1 MSQRGEVERFS
12 KGGTVSDRQTEAC
25 STENALHARWAFDV
39 APGRERHVA
48 LQLQEL
54 GCTDVERPT
63 KGYVIAHCDPTAVPV
78 IKRLSGVVRALPLL
92 DTDLFENLSNVEP
105 LLAKVADVV
114 QVSSGPYAQMTGI
127 VRALDGEDVLVDVSL
142 MGRVVRV
149 RAKATHVSVM
159 PLPEPWR

>member
-1 MSQRGEVERFS
+1 M
-12 KGGTVSDRQTEAC
+12 SDRQTEAC

-39 APGRERHVA
+39 TPGRERHVA

-92 DTDLFENLSNVEP
+92 DSDLFEDLSSVAP

-149 RAKATHVSVM
+149 RAKSRHVSVM

>member
-1 MSQRGEVERFS
+1 M
-12 KGGTVSDRQTEAC
+12 SDRQTEAC

-39 APGRERHVA
+39 TPGRERHVA

-92 DTDLFENLSNVEP
+92 DSDLFEDLSNVEP

-127 VRALDGEDVLVDVSL
+127 VRALEGEDVLVDVSL

>member
-1 MSQRGEVERFS
+1 M
-12 KGGTVSDRQTEAC
+12 SDRQTEAC

-39 APGRERHVA
+39 TPGRERHVA

-127 VRALDGEDVLVDVSL
+127 LRALDGEDVLVDVSL

>member
-1 MSQRGEVERFS
+1 MSN
-12 KGGTVSDRQTEAC
+12 RQAEGCA
-25 STENALHARWAFDV
+25 TENALRARWAFDV
-39 APGRERHVA
+39 TPGRERHVA

-54 GCTDVERPT
+54 GCTGVERPT
-63 KGYVIAHCDPTAVPV
+63 KGYVIAQCDPTAVPV
-78 IKRLSGVVRALPLL
+78 IKGLSGVVRALPLL
-92 DTDLFENLSNVEP
+92 DSDLFEDLSSVAP

-127 VRALDGEDVLVDVSL
+127 VQALEGEDVLVDVSL

>member
-1 MSQRGEVERFS
+1 M
-12 KGGTVSDRQTEAC
+12 SDRQTEAC

-39 APGRERHVA
+39 TPGRERHVA

-63 KGYVIAHCDPTAVPV
+63 KGYVIAHCEPTAVPV

-92 DTDLFENLSNVEP
+92 DTDLFEDLSNVEP
-105 LLAKVADVV
+105 LPAKVADVV

-127 VRALDGEDVLVDVSL
+127 VRALEGEDVLVDVSL

>member
-1 MSQRGEVERFS
+1 MSPRGEVERFS

-39 APGRERHVA
+39 TPGRERHVA

-92 DTDLFENLSNVEP
+92 DSDLFEDLSNVEP
-105 LLAKVADVV
+105 LMAKVADVV

>member
-1 MSQRGEVERFS
+1 M
-12 KGGTVSDRQTEAC
+12 SDRQTEAC

-39 APGRERHVA
+39 TPGRERHVA

-92 DTDLFENLSNVEP
+92 DSDLFEDLSNVEP

-127 VRALDGEDVLVDVSL
+127 VRALEGEDVLVDVSL

-149 RAKATHVSVM
+149 RAKSRHVSVM

>member
-1 MSQRGEVERFS
+1 M
-12 KGGTVSDRQTEAC
+12 SDRQTEAC

-39 APGRERHVA
+39 TPGRERHVA

>member
-1 MSQRGEVERFS
+1 M
-12 KGGTVSDRQTEAC
+12 SDRQTEAC

-39 APGRERHVA
+39 TPGRERHVA

-92 DTDLFENLSNVEP
+92 DTDLFEDLSNVEP
-105 LLAKVADVV
+105 LPAKVADVV

-127 VRALDGEDVLVDVSL
+127 VRALEGEDVLVDVSL

>member
-1 MSQRGEVERFS
+1 MSNREVEEYATANTSR
-12 KGGTVSDRQTEAC
+12 T
-25 STENALHARWAFDV
+25 RWAFDV
-39 APGRERHVA
+39 TPGRERHVA

-54 GCTDVERPT
+54 GCTSVERPT
-63 KGYVIAHCDPTAVPV
+63 KGYVIAECDPTTVPV
-78 IKRLSGVVRALPLL
+78 IKGLSGVLRALPLQ
-92 DTDLFENLSNVEP
+92 DTDLFEDLSNVEP
-105 LLAKVADVV
+105 LPAKVSDLV

-127 VRALDGEDVLVDVSL
+127 VRAVEGEDVLVDVSL

>member
-1 MSQRGEVERFS
+1 M
-12 KGGTVSDRQTEAC
+12 SDRQTEAC

-39 APGRERHVA
+39 TPGRERHVA

-92 DTDLFENLSNVEP
+92 DSDLFEDLSNVEP

-127 VRALDGEDVLVDVSL
+127 VRSLDGEDVLVDVSL

>member
-1 MSQRGEVERFS
+1 M
-12 KGGTVSDRQTEAC
+12 SDRQTEAC

-39 APGRERHVA
+39 TPGRERHVA

-92 DTDLFENLSNVEP
+92 DSDLFEDLSSVAP

>member
-1 MSQRGEVERFS
+1 M
-12 KGGTVSDRQTEAC
+12 SDRQTEAC

-39 APGRERHVA
+39 TPGRERHVA

-92 DTDLFENLSNVEP
+92 DCDLFEDLSNVEP

-127 VRALDGEDVLVDVSL
+127 VRAVEGEDVLVDVSL

-149 RAKATHVSVM
+149 RAKATQVSVM
-159 PLPEPWR
+159 PLPELSTSWKPTTAVFWQIA

>member
-1 MSQRGEVERFS
+1 M
-12 KGGTVSDRQTEAC
+12 SDRQTEAC

-39 APGRERHVA
+39 TPGRERHVA

-92 DTDLFENLSNVEP
+92 DTDLFEDLSNVEP
-105 LLAKVADVV
+105 LPAKVADVV

-127 VRALDGEDVLVDVSL
+127 VQALEGEDVLVDVSL

-149 RAKATHVSVM
+149 RTKATHVSVM

>member
-1 MSQRGEVERFS
+1 M
-12 KGGTVSDRQTEAC
+12 SDRQTEAC

-39 APGRERHVA
+39 TPGRERHVA

-92 DTDLFENLSNVEP
+92 DSDLFEDLSNVEP

-127 VRALDGEDVLVDVSL
+127 VQALEGEDVLVDVSL

-149 RAKATHVSVM
+149 RTKATHVSVM

>member
-1 MSQRGEVERFS
+1 MSPRGEVERFS

-39 APGRERHVA
+39 TPGRERHVA

-92 DTDLFENLSNVEP
+92 DTDLFEDLSNVEP

-127 VRALDGEDVLVDVSL
+127 LRALDGEDVLVDVSL

>member
-1 MSQRGEVERFS
+1 
-12 KGGTVSDRQTEAC
+12 VSDRQTEAC

-39 APGRERHVA
+39 TPGRERHVA

-92 DTDLFENLSNVEP
+92 DTDLFEDLSNVEP
-105 LLAKVADVV
+105 LPAKVADVV
-114 QVSSGPYAQMTGI
+114 QVSSGTYAQMTGI
-127 VRALDGEDVLVDVSL
+127 VRALEGEDVLVDVSL

>member
-1 MSQRGEVERFS
+1 M
-12 KGGTVSDRQTEAC
+12 SDRQTEAC

-39 APGRERHVA
+39 TPGRERHVA

-92 DTDLFENLSNVEP
+92 DSDLFEDLSNVEP
-105 LLAKVADVV
+105 LMAKVADVV

-127 VRALDGEDVLVDVSL
+127 VRALEGEDVLVDVSL

-149 RAKATHVSVM
+149 RAKSRHVSVM

>member
-1 MSQRGEVERFS
+1 
-12 KGGTVSDRQTEAC
+12 VSDRQTEAC

-39 APGRERHVA
+39 TPGRERHVA

-92 DTDLFENLSNVEP
+92 DSDLFEDLSNVEP

>member
-1 MSQRGEVERFS
+1 M
-12 KGGTVSDRQTEAC
+12 SDRQTEAC
-25 STENALHARWAFDV
+25 STENAIHARWAFDV
-39 APGRERHVA
+39 TPGRERHVA

-92 DTDLFENLSNVEP
+92 DTDLFEDLSNVEP

>member
-1 MSQRGEVERFS
+1 M
-12 KGGTVSDRQTEAC
+12 SDRQTEAC
-25 STENALHARWAFDV
+25 STENAIHARWAFDV
-39 APGRERHVA
+39 TPGRERHVA

-127 VRALDGEDVLVDVSL
+127 LRALDGEDVLVDVSL

>member
-1 MSQRGEVERFS
+1 MSPRGEVERFS

-39 APGRERHVA
+39 TPGRERHVA

-92 DTDLFENLSNVEP
+92 DSDLFEDLSNVEP
-105 LLAKVADVV
+105 LL
-114 QVSSGPYAQMTGI
+114 AQMTGI

>member
-1 MSQRGEVERFS
+1 M
-12 KGGTVSDRQTEAC
+12 SDRQTEAC

-39 APGRERHVA
+39 TPGRERHVA

-92 DTDLFENLSNVEP
+92 DSDLFEDLSNVEP
-105 LLAKVADVV
+105 LMAKVADVV

-127 VRALDGEDVLVDVSL
+127 VRALEGEDVLVDVSL

>member
-1 MSQRGEVERFS
+1 M
-12 KGGTVSDRQTEAC
+12 SDRQTEAC

-39 APGRERHVA
+39 TPGRERHVA

-92 DTDLFENLSNVEP
+92 DTDLFEDRSNVEP

>member
-1 MSQRGEVERFS
+1 MSLKRFALALAALVAAAAPAAAQEMSLAASQASSAVIRVDLSGGPASQSLTLPRGKSAIVELPVDARDVL
-12 KGGTVSDRQTEAC
+12 VSD
-25 STENALHARWAFDV
+25 
-39 APGRERHVA
+39 P
-48 LQLQEL
+48 
-54 GCTDVERPT
+54 
-63 KGYVIAHCDPTAVPV
+63 
-78 IKRLSGVVRALPLL
+78 
-92 DTDLFENLSNVEP
+92 
-105 LLAKVADVV
+105 KVADVV

>member
-1 MSQRGEVERFS
+1 
-12 KGGTVSDRQTEAC
+12 VSDRQTEAC

-39 APGRERHVA
+39 TPGRERHVA

-92 DTDLFENLSNVEP
+92 DSDLFEDLSSVAP

>member
-1 MSQRGEVERFS
+1 M
-12 KGGTVSDRQTEAC
+12 SDRQTEAC
-25 STENALHARWAFDV
+25 STENALHARWALDV
-39 APGRERHVA
+39 TPGRERHVA

-63 KGYVIAHCDPTAVPV
+63 KGYVIAHCDLTAVPV

-92 DTDLFENLSNVEP
+92 DSDLFEDLSNVEP

>member
-1 MSQRGEVERFS
+1 MSPRGEVERLS

-39 APGRERHVA
+39 TPGRERHVA

-92 DTDLFENLSNVEP
+92 DSDLFEDLSNVEP

>member
-1 MSQRGEVERFS
+1 MSPRGEVERLS

-25 STENALHARWAFDV
+25 STENAIHARWAFDV
-39 APGRERHVA
+39 TPGRERHVA

>member
-1 MSQRGEVERFS
+1 M
-12 KGGTVSDRQTEAC
+12 SDRQTEAC

-39 APGRERHVA
+39 TPGRERHVA

-92 DTDLFENLSNVEP
+92 DTDLFEDLSNVET

>member
-1 MSQRGEVERFS
+1 M
-12 KGGTVSDRQTEAC
+12 SDRQTEAC

-39 APGRERHVA
+39 TPGRERHVA

-92 DTDLFENLSNVEP
+92 DTDLFEDRSNVEP

-127 VRALDGEDVLVDVSL
+127 VRALEGEDVLVDVSL

-149 RAKATHVSVM
+149 RAKSRHVSVM